1 MASMIESLMGMLSGN
16 TIEQIS
22 SAVGLPKDKA
32 QEALP
37 GVLAVLTGAL
47 AKNTSQKEGA
57 ISLSNALSNDHDGS
71 ILNNLSGY
79 IKNYKEGEGEGILK
93 HVLGSKRDAVQQS
106 LGAKSGLD
114 AGTIGN
120 LLTMA
125 APIVLGMLGKT
136 QRQDGLNINSLSNL
150 LGMEQN
156 QADNLV
162 PGIKDMLAKIL
173 GSGQQNQTASQS
185 SQSAGTARK
194 KSPLITIIIILVVI
208 GIALFVLNY
217 CGILQF

>member
-16 TIEQIS
+16 TIDQIS
-22 SAVGLPKDKA
+22 SAVGLPKGKA

-37 GVLAVLTGAL
+37 EVLAVLTGAL

-93 HVLGSKRDAVQQS
+93 HVLGSKRNVVEKS
-106 LGAKSGLD
+106 LGARSGLD
-114 AGTIGN
+114 AATVGN

-136 QRQDGLNINSLSNL
+136 QKQEGLNINSLTNL
-150 LGMEQN
+150 LGNEQN

-162 PGIKDMLAKIL
+162 PGIKDMLSKIL
-173 GSGQQNQTASQS
+173 GGGSQNQVASQVN
-185 SQSAGTARK
+185 QPAGAARK

-208 GIALFVLNY
+208 GIALFALNY